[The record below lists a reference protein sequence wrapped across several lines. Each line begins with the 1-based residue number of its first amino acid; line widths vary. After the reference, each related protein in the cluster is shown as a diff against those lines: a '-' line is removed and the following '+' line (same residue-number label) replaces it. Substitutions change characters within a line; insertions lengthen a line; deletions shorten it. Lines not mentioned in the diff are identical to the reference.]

1 MSETK
6 ATCPWFDHHDPALSA
21 DPYPAFA
28 RLRKECPVGWSE
40 AWGGFWVVSGHRE
53 VEQVAHDDVTFCS
66 GQGVS
71 LPTVGQAR
79 PLIPIEVDPPLFHKY
94 RRILNPRFSP
104 GAVERFE
111 PDIRR
116 IATTLI
122 DGFIERG
129 ECDLMAEL
137 AAPLPAMT
145 TLRMLG
151 LPEEEWEVYLHRI
164 HVGVHESARDLDK
177 AVEAI
182 IEVYAAIAAAL
193 EERESAGFTGDDLIT
208 YLATAESEGEGLT
221 EEEVLDTCLLIL
233 FGGLDT
239 TAAAISHAALYLDED
254 REARSRLIREPGLLR
269 SAVEEFVRFYTPVQA
284 LARTVTRDTELGG
297 QDLTA
302 GDKLWMIWASAN
314 RDETAFPD
322 PDRVILDRYPN
333 RHLGFGVGIHRCLG
347 MHLARLMFR
356 VALEEILR
364 RMPDYRVSPDADLA
378 RFPDASVVYGL
389 LHLPVTFPAGTRRV
403 PEPTAVSSLQ
413 AG

>member
-1 MSETK
+1 MSETT
-6 ATCPWFDHHDPALSA
+6 ARCPWFDHHSPDLSA
-21 DPYPAFA
+21 DPYPTFA
-28 RLRKECPVGWSE
+28 RLRKECPVGWSD
-40 AWGGFWVVSGHRE
+40 AWGGFWVVSGHAE
-53 VEQVAHDDVTFCS
+53 VEQVAHDDATFCS
-66 GQGVS
+66 GEGVS
-71 LPTVGQAR
+71 FPTVGQAR

-116 IATTLI
+116 MATTLI

-137 AAPLPAMT
+137 AGPLPAMT

-151 LPEEEWEVYLHRI
+151 LPEEEWEFFLHCI
-164 HVGVHESARDLDK
+164 HVGVHESAHDLDK
-177 AVEAI
+177 SVEAI
-182 IEVYAAIAAAL
+182 LEVYTAIAAAL
-193 EERESAGFTGDDLIT
+193 EERERAGFTGDDLIS
-208 YLATAESEGEGLT
+208 YLARAESEGERLS
-221 EEEVLDTCLLIL
+221 EEEILDICLLLL

-239 TAAAISHAALYLDED
+239 TAAAISHAALYLDQD
-254 REARSRLIREPGLLR
+254 LEARERLRRERQLIPM
-269 SAVEEFVRFYTPVQA
+269 AIEEFVRFYTPVQA

-297 QDLTA
+297 QHLAA
-302 GDKLWMIWASAN
+302 GDKVWMIWASAN

-322 PDRVILDRYPN
+322 PDRVILDRHPN

-347 MHLARLMFR
+347 MHLARVMFR
-356 VALEEILR
+356 VALEEILD

-389 LHLPVTFPAGTRRV
+389 LHLPVTFSPGTRRTV
-403 PEPTAVSSLQ
+403 G
-413 AG
+413 AGAGSALGST